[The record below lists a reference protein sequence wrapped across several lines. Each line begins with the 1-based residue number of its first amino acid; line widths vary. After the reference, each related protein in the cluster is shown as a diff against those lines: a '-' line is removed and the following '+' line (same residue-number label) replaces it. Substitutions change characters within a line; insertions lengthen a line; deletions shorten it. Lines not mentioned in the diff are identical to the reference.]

1 MDIQTSG
8 SWPGHI
14 LASLTEEQIRS
25 PVNESNADWEYID
38 SEMVKLG
45 SLTHGQLDIADIQ
58 QKALKLLATE
68 SKDFRL
74 MVHLLRTLQ
83 HGGNAARLL
92 LALQLLT
99 LYTGQF
105 WLHAWPQK
113 MAHKNRFAQ
122 QVIKRF
128 ETAAVSFAH
137 DADQAQRDA
146 ILGELAHLAQFW
158 KKTDNLLLAAAA
170 DELFSLYQRR
180 FQEQA
185 EEARV
190 RQDMPVPAPAASD
203 NGEISPSPPLGH
215 SAAINI
221 ETHDEKSW
229 RQTLLTVADVLCERY
244 PQSATGYRLRRHA
257 IWQTITAAPQAET
270 GGRTSL
276 AAFPVDLM
284 AYYQARLPAANI
296 ELWEHVE

>member
-14 LASLTEEQIRS
+14 LASLAEEQIRS

-83 HGGNAARLL
+83 HGGNAAGLL

-137 DADQAQRDA
+137 DANQAQRDA
-146 ILGELAHLAQFW
+146 MLGEAGTSGTAL
-158 KKTDNLLLAAAA
+158 
-170 DELFSLYQRR
+170 
-180 FQEQA
+180 
-185 EEARV
+185 
-190 RQDMPVPAPAASD
+190 
-203 NGEISPSPPLGH
+203 
-215 SAAINI
+215 
-221 ETHDEKSW
+221 EKN
-229 RQTLLTVADVLCERY
+229 R
-244 PQSATGYRLRRHA
+244 
-257 IWQTITAAPQAET
+257 
-270 GGRTSL
+270 
-276 AAFPVDLM
+276 
-284 AYYQARLPAANI
+284 
-296 ELWEHVE
+296 